1 LAAAG
6 DVAVVPLGKSANR
19 INQPKK
25 EQNMSIRKKIGLM
38 IIGAMLFTVIFS
50 SCRRGQGCPKFSIEI
65 NESR

>member
-1 LAAAG
+1 M
-6 DVAVVPLGKSANR
+6 
-19 INQPKK
+19 IKK